1 MNSTKTLM
9 VHELILYIYVIL
21 IYPKCSILDPCNG
34 VTCGTGLKA
43 VSALGVCQCLQ
54 VKIPLIRHAYKLIL
68 IYKIVCKKLLSSF
81 CDVYFPI
88 HIDSVPLTQ
97 IAQAQPTVKNVLVAS
112 VYVDPILNVQ
122 EQHPF
127 VDQLLLQRL
136 QLQMLLQL
144 VMYANILYS
153 DCPFS
158 NFYFF
163 NLVNDIYYYNRNN
176 NFYL

>member
-1 MNSTKTLM
+1 M
-9 VHELILYIYVIL
+9 YIYVIL

-54 VKIPLIRHAYKLIL
+54 VKIPLIRHAYNLRL
-68 IYKIVCKKLLSSF
+68 HYNKKLLSSF
-81 CDVYFPI
+81 CNVYFPI

-97 IAQAQPTVKNVLVAS
+97 IAQAQPTAKNVLVAS

-122 EQHPF
+122 EQLPF

-158 NFYFF
+158 NFIE
-163 NLVNDIYYYNRNN
+163 LSE
-176 NFYL
+176 